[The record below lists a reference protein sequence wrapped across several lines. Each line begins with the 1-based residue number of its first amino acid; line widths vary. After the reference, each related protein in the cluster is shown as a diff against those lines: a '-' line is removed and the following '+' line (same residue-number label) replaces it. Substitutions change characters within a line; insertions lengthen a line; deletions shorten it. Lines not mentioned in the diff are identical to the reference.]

1 MFERSVRSAS
11 GAIAGMTYN
20 TMAEISEA
28 QGKKQEALTYYK
40 KALEQKNEPII
51 EALIKR
57 KIAELS
63 RGGRKITRIMKE
75 ICQEMKPSP
84 GGHTNVAFALPP
96 GIPELPA
103 RK

>member
-1 MFERSVRSAS
+1 
-11 GAIAGMTYN
+11 
-20 TMAEISEA
+20 MAEISEA

-63 RGGRKITRIMKE
+63 
-75 ICQEMKPSP
+75 
-84 GGHTNVAFALPP
+84 
-96 GIPELPA
+96 
-103 RK
+103 